1 MPPDNVKGILAVPSK
16 PKNDS
21 ELVDKKRITA
31 KQALFIRNMCDEIS
45 NFMERHPM
53 AFTEARAHRL
63 IEALKPSWE
72 VVVAHQKESN
82 RIKSILKYG
91 EGDYREDEDEGESP
105 FFGNPSD
112 IGW

>member
-1 MPPDNVKGILAVPSK
+1 MPPDHVKGILSVASK

-31 KQALFIRNMCDEIS
+31 KQAVFIRNMCDDIS
-45 NFMERHPM
+45 TFMERHPLV
-53 AFTEARAHRL
+53 FTEARAHRL

-72 VVVAHQKESN
+72 VVVAHQKESK
-82 RIKSILKYG
+82 RITELLKYG
-91 EGDYREDEDEGESP
+91 ENDYEDEDDGESP